1 MFDIGG
7 TERLTPSTFEGIL
20 ANASCPE
27 DRPALVGTRTSTN
40 WGDFAP
46 LIGRLKRDF
55 DGLACRRVG
64 LVFRLGPMCLAALA
78 LLDRLQCDTFLIDA
92 SLPRDVAV
100 RFGIQLRLG
109 VILIESEI
117 RASPSIEQLDLP
129 GELPGSGQSSLT
141 ILTSGTTG
149 TPKAARHTWASLS
162 RPVRVAPGG
171 AAPRWLMTF
180 RPHLYAG
187 LQVILQCLGSGG
199 TLVVPAPDAKP
210 TSVAELMRSARV
222 EYASATPSYWRR
234 LLMFADPKVLRSVPL
249 VQVTLG
255 GEAVDQQILDSVRR
269 TFPHAR
275 IAHIYATTESGRC
288 FSVTDGRAGFPA
300 RYLTESTADGV
311 VLRVEDGELV
321 VRSAN
326 AMEGYELDGELVS
339 SAGPSYPTGDLV
351 EIVDDRVYFVGRRS
365 DVINVGGNKVRPI
378 EVERVLRDVS
388 GVIDARVFG
397 KRSSIA
403 GELVAC
409 QVVPAS
415 GVDIALLRDTIV
427 MACVAKLAAYQRPRL
442 IDFVTEIA
450 LEDSGKVS
458 RKSPS

>member
-1 MFDIGG
+1 MLDIGG
-7 TERLTPSTFEGIL
+7 TERLAPSTFEGIL
-20 ANASCPE
+20 VNESCPE
-27 DRPALVGTRTSTN
+27 DRPALVGTETWTN
-40 WGDFAP
+40 WGDFVP
-46 LIGRLKRDF
+46 LMASLERDF

-64 LVFRLGPMCLAALA
+64 LMFRLGPTCLAALA

-109 VILIESEI
+109 VILIESET
-117 RASPSIEQLDLP
+117 RASGSIEAFGLP
-129 GELPGSGQSSLT
+129 GELPGSRHSSLT
-141 ILTSGTTG
+141 LLTSGTTG
-149 TPKAARHTWASLS
+149 TPKAARHTWASLT
-162 RPVRVAPGG
+162 RPVRVAPSG

-187 LQVILQCLGSGG
+187 LQVILQCLGCGG
-199 TLVVPAPDAKP
+199 TLVTPAPEEGPA
-210 TSVAELMRSARV
+210 SLAELMRSARV
-222 EYASATPSYWRR
+222 EYASATPSYWRK
-234 LLMFADPKVLRSVPL
+234 LLMFADPTVLRSVPL
-249 VQVTLG
+249 IQVTLG
-255 GEAVDQQILDSVRR
+255 GEVVDQQILDSLRR

-275 IAHIYATTESGRC
+275 IAHIYATTEMGRC
-288 FSVTDGRAGFPA
+288 FSVADGRAGFPA
-300 RYLTESTADGV
+300 RYLTEPTADGV

-326 AMEGYELDGELVS
+326 AMEGYELDGELVP
-339 SAGPSYPTGDLV
+339 SAGQSYPTGDLV
-351 EIVDDRVYFVGRRS
+351 EIGDDRVYFVGRRS

-388 GVIDARVFG
+388 GVVDARVFG

-415 GVDIALLRDTIV
+415 GVDIDALRDTIV
-427 MACVAKLAAYQRPRL
+427 MACVARLGAYQRPRL
-442 IDFVTEIA
+442 IDFVTDIA